1 MGRATTDMGV
11 VRPNNAGA
19 CPVLASP
26 FVIEVME
33 PFTEE
38 LPARSTA
45 RSLARLRRPAA
56 RSGAL
61 RRYRRTVGE
70 TRRAADGMRRADEL
84 DAAPR
89 RIALRAG

>member
-1 MGRATTDMGV
+1 MGV
-11 VRPNNAGA
+11 VRSNNAGA

-33 PFTEE
+33 PFAEE

-45 RSLARLRRPAA
+45 RSLARLRRLAA

>member
-1 MGRATTDMGV
+1 MGRASTDMGV
-11 VRPNNAGA
+11 VRPNNAGT
-19 CPVLASP
+19 CPVLASS

-33 PFTEE
+33 LFAEE

-45 RSLARLRRPAA
+45 RSLARLRRLAA

-70 TRRAADGMRRADEL
+70 TRRAGGKRRADEL